1 MSTQSISN
9 EAISEK
15 AKEEAEPRKVFEASQ
30 LQSQA
35 AKELNAQKAEQEV
48 VAKIKGP
55 EPVTAE
61 NASYVQSRKQ
71 KAIGG
76 QRPPASS
83 VSAQVQSPSTKDMV
97 RSSCS
102 LS

>member
-15 AKEEAEPRKVFEASQ
+15 VKEEVGPRKGSVASQ

-35 AKELNAQKAEQEV
+35 AKELNAQKAKQEV
-48 VAKIKGP
+48 VVKMEGP

-61 NASYVQSRKQ
+61 DASYVQSREQ
-71 KAIGG
+71 KAMGG
-76 QRPPASS
+76 
-83 VSAQVQSPSTKDMV
+83 
-97 RSSCS
+97 
-102 LS
+102 

>member
-15 AKEEAEPRKVFEASQ
+15 VKEEAGPRKGCEASQ
-30 LQSQA
+30 FQSQA
-35 AKELNAQKAEQEV
+35 VKELNAQKAKQEV
-48 VAKIKGP
+48 AAKMEGP

-61 NASYVQSRKQ
+61 DASYVQSREQ
-71 KAIGG
+71 KAMGG
-76 QRPPASS
+76 QRPPADG
-83 VSAQVQSPSTKDMV
+83 VSAQVQRPSTKDMV
-97 RSSCS
+97 GSSCS

>member
-15 AKEEAEPRKVFEASQ
+15 VKEEAGPRKGSEASQ

-35 AKELNAQKAEQEV
+35 AKELNAHKAKQEV
-48 VAKIKGP
+48 VAKMEGP

-61 NASYVQSRKQ
+61 DASYVQSREQ
-71 KAIGG
+71 KAMGG
-76 QRPPASS
+76 QRPLEGS
-83 VSAQVQSPSTKDMV
+83 VSSQVQSPSTKDMV